1 MKAHDKSLRRE
12 ATFASSAIRWS
23 RSARR
28 MVNSTVRSFLLNPLV
43 DFTYPESI
51 KGFSPPQRLHF
62 YELLAHNLT
71 VSVRAIWSNENVS
84 DGEKVDRIRLIN
96 EIQHH
101 VTSKVYVLRLQL
113 HEWTEE
119 DSWKMITDYVA
130 QNRGIESDVDAAIRL
145 SYECAARY

>member
-1 MKAHDKSLRRE
+1 
-12 ATFASSAIRWS
+12 
-23 RSARR
+23 
-28 MVNSTVRSFLLNPLV
+28 V

-51 KGFSPPQRLHF
+51 KGLSPPQRLHF

-96 EIQHH
+96 EIQHR

-119 DSWKMITDYVA
+119 DTWKMITDYVA

-145 SYECAARY
+145 SYECAAGY